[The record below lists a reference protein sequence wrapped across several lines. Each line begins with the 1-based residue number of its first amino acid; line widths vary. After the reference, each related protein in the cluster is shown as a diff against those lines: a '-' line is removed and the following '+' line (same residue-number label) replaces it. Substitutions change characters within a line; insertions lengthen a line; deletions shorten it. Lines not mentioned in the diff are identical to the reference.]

1 MEKKKTAHCPPLKP
15 TTNEKKKVR
24 QHSGRNKTREKK
36 STYIRIYKIKSA
48 ESCGESRKW
57 LSVERKEEMQ
67 QKEKWFGE
75 STFNSIKKKKEKLWI
90 AIQELG
96 NKQKH
101 SICFFSPFRM
111 VEIRSTHGNKQQKK
125 KGKEEEQKQRAHIIE
140 IK

>member
-75 STFNSIKKKKEKLWI
+75 STFNSIKKKRETLDCYSRAGQQTK
-90 AIQELG
+90 AF
-96 NKQKH
+96 NFF
-101 SICFFSPFRM
+101 FFSPFRM

-125 KGKEEEQKQRAHIIE
+125 KKEKKKSRNKGLI
-140 IK
+140 